1 MRVAFVTTID
11 DEAIEDDVDL
21 DLEKLAFAAAG
32 LELHLAPWEDESV
45 EWTSFDLV
53 VVRTPWNYVEHLP
66 AFRRWLAGLDAT
78 TRLWNPAPVIE
89 WNLDKRYLL
98 DLSSRGVA
106 IVPTAYIDSVA
117 EFRDSVS
124 SIETGEFILKPS
136 ISAGSRL
143 TGRFSVGD
151 PHAESLAM
159 QIIGAG
165 LIVMV
170 QPLASSVDH
179 LGEIGTVVFD
189 GEVSHSFRKGPI
201 LASGGELIGGAY
213 REDIS
218 PIRAPDDV
226 LALVREASAVATDHL
241 RAMQW
246 MGRDEELLYAR
257 FDVVRLDDRSP
268 ALLEAELFEPCFF
281 LPTDPAAVDRFVT
294 AVLARLAG

>member
-1 MRVAFVTTID
+1 MRVAFVTTIEA
-11 DEAIEDDVDL
+11 EAIHDDVDL
-21 DLEKLAFAAAG
+21 DLERDAFAAAG
-32 LELHLAPWEDESV
+32 VDLHLVPWEDESV
-45 EWTSFDLV
+45 EWPSFDLV

-66 AFRRWLAGLDAT
+66 AFRRWLASLDAT

-98 DLSSRGVA
+98 DLASRGVA
-106 IVPTAYIDSVA
+106 IVPTAFIDSVA

-124 SIETGEFILKPS
+124 SIATAEIVVKPA

-143 TGRFSVGD
+143 TGRFTLGD
-151 PHAESLAM
+151 PQAESLAM
-159 QIIGAG
+159 QIIEAG
-165 LIVMV
+165 LTAMV

-189 GEVSHSFRKGPI
+189 GEISHSFRKGPI
-201 LASGGELIGGAY
+201 LAVGGELIGGAY

-218 PIRAPDDV
+218 PMRAPDDV
-226 LALVREASAVATDHL
+226 LELVREASVAATDHV

-246 MGRDEELLYAR
+246 IGPREELLYGR

-281 LPTDPAAVDRFVT
+281 LPTDPTAVDRFVT
-294 AVLARLAG
+294 AVLARVSV